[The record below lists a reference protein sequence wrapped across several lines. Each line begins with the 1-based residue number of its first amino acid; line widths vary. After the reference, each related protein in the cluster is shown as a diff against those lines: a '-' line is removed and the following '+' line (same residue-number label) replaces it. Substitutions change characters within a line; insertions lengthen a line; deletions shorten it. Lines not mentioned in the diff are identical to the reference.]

1 MSPDGA
7 AELFAAADQLI
18 VFSMKV
24 LLFSAACRVIFE
36 ARLML
41 ARLAACLSACLHTGA
56 DHVWSE
62 PRAILWTGV
71 TASCMSDG

>member
-24 LLFSAACRVIFE
+24 LPFSAAPPVTVP
-36 ARLML
+36 ARHML
-41 ARLAACLSACLHTGA
+41 HRLAACLPICMYSR
-56 DHVWSE
+56 WS
-62 PRAILWTGV
+62 
-71 TASCMSDG
+71 